1 MSTTRVRSSPAPSAA
16 STLVPD
22 DTFDY
27 IVVGS
32 GAGGGTVAARLAES
46 GHRVLVLEAG
56 GDPRALQGGN
66 ALRDDNCLPEDYD
79 VPAFHACSTENRAI
93 AWDYFVRHYADDD
106 QQRRDPKCCYD
117 GDRIKG
123 VLYPRAGALGGC
135 TAHNAQILIYPDNED
150 WDRIARE
157 TGDAS
162 WSSDLMRQWFQKL
175 ECCEYRGGQRL
186 LGELSPS
193 RHGWNGWLRTEKSI
207 PLEVFADLP
216 LEAVVVD
223 ALREAARRT
232 GGIVSVLANFVEDHG
247 DPNDWR
253 RVAAAEEGVF
263 YTPLTTRD
271 GARIGTRER
280 LLDAAWNFPLS
291 IELDAHA
298 TRVLFDGARAIGVE
312 YRKGKRLY
320 RAFKGPGV
328 WTGETRTAFARREV
342 ILAAGAFNT
351 PQLLMLSG
359 IGPREELEQHG
370 IEPRQRLDGVGR
382 NLQDR
387 YEVGL
392 VYRMRDDW
400 LLLKDSTF
408 ARTDPQ
414 CREWAEK
421 RCGVYTSNGA
431 LLSVIRRSGP
441 MRPLPDLFCFALLGD
456 FRGYEPN
463 YSRKLV
469 EHRNRLTW
477 AVLKGH
483 TNNRGGRIRLRSADP
498 LDTPDIN
505 FHYFQ
510 EGSTGWDEDLVSVMA
525 GVKFVRDVMAKLIRD
540 GCVEGEVPPG
550 AGELTDAELAEFV
563 RANAWGHH
571 ASSTCPIGDPAHG
584 GVVDS
589 SFRVH
594 GCRSLRIVD
603 ASIFPRIPG
612 LFIVSAVYVIGEK
625 AADTILRDVAA

>member
-1 MSTTRVRSSPAPSAA
+1 VA
-16 STLVPD
+16 D

-32 GAGGGTVAARLAES
+32 GAGGGTVAARLAEA
-46 GHRVLVLEAG
+46 GHSVLVLEAG
-56 GDPRALQGGN
+56 GDPRALTGGN
-66 ALRDDNCLPEDYD
+66 ALRGDNCLPEDYD

-93 AWDYFVRHYADDD
+93 AWDYFVRHYGDDD
-106 QQRRDPKCCYD
+106 QQRRDPKCCFD

-135 TAHNAQILIYPDNED
+135 TAHNAQILVCPDNED
-150 WDRIARE
+150 WDRIARDTE
-157 TGDAS
+157 DAS
-162 WSSDLMRQWFQKL
+162 WSSDRMRQWFQKL
-175 ECCEYRGGQRL
+175 ECCEHRGGQRL
-186 LGELSPS
+186 LGGWSPS
-193 RHGWNGWLRTEKSI
+193 RHGWSGWLSTEKSI
-207 PLEVFADLP
+207 PLEVLEDLP
-216 LEAVVVD
+216 LVDVVKDAFFEAS
-223 ALREAARRT
+223 RRT
-232 GGIVSVLANFVEDHG
+232 GGILSTLGDLIQDHL

-253 RVAAAEEGVF
+253 RVAAADEGLF
-263 YTPLTTRD
+263 YTPLTTRR
-271 GARIGTRER
+271 GARLGTRER
-280 LLDAAWNFPLS
+280 LLDVAWDFPLA

-298 TRVLFDGARAIGVE
+298 TRVLFDGVRAIGVE

-320 RAFKGPGV
+320 RAFKGSSGA
-328 WTGETRTAFARREV
+328 TGETRTAFARREV
-342 ILAAGAFNT
+342 ILSVGAFNT

-359 IGPREELEQHG
+359 IGPQDELERHG
-370 IEPRQRLDGVGR
+370 IEPKRHLDGVGR

-392 VYRMRDDW
+392 VYQMKDDW

-414 CREWAEK
+414 CREWADK

-431 LLSVIRRSGP
+431 LLAVIRRSAP
-441 MRPLPDLFCFALLGD
+441 SRPLPDLFCFALLGD

-483 TNNRGGRIRLRSADP
+483 TNNRAGRVRLRSADP
-498 LDTPDIN
+498 LDTPEIN
-505 FHYFQ
+505 FHYFH
-510 EGSTGWDEDLVSVMA
+510 EGSKGWDEDLVSAMA
-525 GVKFVRDVMAKLIRD
+525 GVKFVREIMAKLIRD
-540 GCVEGEVPPG
+540 GCVQEEVPPRV
-550 AGELTDAELAEFV
+550 GEMTDGELAEFV

-571 ASSTCPIGDPAHG
+571 ASSSCPIGHPSSG

-594 GCRSLRIVD
+594 GCTSLRVVD

-612 LFIVSAVYVIGEK
+612 LFIVSAVYMIGEK
-625 AADTILRDVAA
+625 AADAILRDVAA